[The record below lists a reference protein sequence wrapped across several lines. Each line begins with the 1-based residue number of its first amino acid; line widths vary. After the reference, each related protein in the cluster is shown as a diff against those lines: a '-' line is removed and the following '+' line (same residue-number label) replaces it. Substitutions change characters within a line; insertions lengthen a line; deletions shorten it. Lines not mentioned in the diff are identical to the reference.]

1 MQTTTPSK
9 ATRAKATRAEPR
21 PALTQ
26 GGRKATPAPK
36 PSPSGLSREELRA
49 LVLEVIG

>member
-1 MQTTTPSK
+1 MQTTTPS
-9 ATRAKATRAEPR
+9 KATRAEPR

-26 GGRKATPAPK
+26 GARKATPAPK

-49 LVLEVIG
+49 LVLEVID